1 MTETIENYVAWLQK
15 ANRAVFDKEA
25 QAKACL
31 NEADYA
37 QAYKGLMAEKAGLI
51 QQLPSGFRDAFSEK
65 DESSRAAWEHIVNRL
80 SEFAMGAENALSI
93 GSPFYM
99 SALLY
104 PDEHQP
110 GEPNNLE
117 LLIAELQRK

>member
-65 DESSRAAWEHIVNRL
+65 DESSRAAWEYIVNRL

-93 GSPFYM
+93 DSPFYM

-104 PDEHQP
+104 PDEHKP

-117 LLIAELQRK
+117 LLIAELKRK